1 MTWEEKFFLPH
12 PPQRFNI
19 PHNSSTS
26 PPYIPTSASPLSDTT
41 RTINDIQ
48 PVKTVEVEIPATAS
62 TSISTTITIP
72 ISISIT
78 RTEGTSEPTDVTVE
92 TNEPTPV
99 IVQLKQH
106 KSQQYDCIRE
116 AFKTTPEKCR
126 LILHLILDLL
136 KDAIDQAGGPIPAAL
151 GAAKNICVL
160 MFVVPMLLPPARSL
174 GEFGV
179 SAVAGTA
186 SLLYEHCYF
195 VSFVLFIFVASLL
208 SKSDD
213 E

>member
-1 MTWEEKFFLPH
+1 M
-12 PPQRFNI
+12 
-19 PHNSSTS
+19 
-26 PPYIPTSASPLSDTT
+26 

-48 PVKTVEVEIPATAS
+48 PVKTVEVEIPATTS
-62 TSISTTITIP
+62 TSTTITIP
-72 ISISIT
+72 ISITIT
-78 RTEGTSEPTDVTVE
+78 RTEGTSEPTNVAVE

-106 KSQQYDCIRE
+106 KSQQYDRIRE
-116 AFKTTPEKCR
+116 AFNTYPEKCR

-136 KDAIDQAGGPIPAAL
+136 KDAIDQAGGPIPAAW

-160 MFVVPMLLPPARSL
+160 MFVVPMLISPARSL

-186 SLLYEHCYF
+186 SLLHEHCYF
-195 VSFVLFIFVASLL
+195 VSFVLFTFVASLL